1 MSRRPVIY
9 NPGPM
14 NRLFPLLAALLLCS
28 TPVHAARPLSPV
40 TVTVTVTSD
49 PVLIVAAREEAD
61 LAPMQFPTAMQ
72 SPASGAVPP
81 PAEEPATMQEVVL
94 HALALLGTPY
104 RWGGNGPGGFDCSG
118 LVNHVVQQALG
129 LTLPRSAAA
138 MSRIGAAIER
148 QALRAGDLLFFITA
162 RQDVSHVGIYVGEDR
177 FVHATRSGGDV
188 RMSALSERYWSARY
202 VGARRIAGP

>member
-1 MSRRPVIY
+1 MSRRPVLY

-14 NRLFPLLAALLLCS
+14 NRPFPLLAALLFCT
-28 TPVHAARPLSPV
+28 TPVHAARPLPPV
-40 TVTVTVTSD
+40 PETSD
-49 PVLIVAAREEAD
+49 PVRIVAAPGETD
-61 LAPMQFPTAMQ
+61 LALMQFPAAMQ
-72 SPASGAVPP
+72 SPASGAVPS
-81 PAEEPATMQEVVL
+81 PADTHPATMQEVVL

-162 RQDVSHVGIYVGEDR
+162 RQEVSHVGIYVGEDR

-202 VGARRIAGP
+202 AGARRIAGH